1 MTADLACAISGTGLS
16 ENVEAVKSMVPQQMW
31 GEIIPKLEQTFTIPP
46 SSLR

>member
-31 GEIIPKLEQTFTIPP
+31 GEINPKLEQTFTIAA